1 MIISSKHLLRL
12 LLEIIIAIAI
22 FMEALE
28 EKSVSSDD
36 GKYSIANLSA
46 GKPEAASVLM
56 SELGVGRIS
65 YGNFSDLN
73 RSTVTVDT

>member
-1 MIISSKHLLRL
+1 MI
-12 LLEIIIAIAI
+12 AMAI

-46 GKPEAASVLM
+46 GNPEAASVLM
-56 SELGVGRIS
+56 RELGVGRIS
-65 YGNFSDLN
+65 
-73 RSTVTVDT
+73 